1 MAVQRFARL
10 LALLLVGFAPIR
22 GWAQPAPDARTSA
35 EARLGMQRLEAHIA
49 DLKRRLGITPAQ
61 QPQWRAFTS
70 IMRENAQHQEALHAG
85 AAAAASA
92 PDTLRAYAA
101 KVQGHATDLE
111 RMIPAFDAL
120 YATMSPDQRAAA
132 DRVFQQFEAGMEHRR
147 PGLSG

>member
-1 MAVQRFARL
+1 M
-10 LALLLVGFAPIR
+10 GFAPIQ
-22 GWAQPAPDARTSA
+22 GWAQPAPDARMSA
-35 EARLGMQRLEAHIA
+35 EARLGMQRLETHIA
-49 DLKRRLGITPAQ
+49 DLKRRMAITPAQ
-61 QPQWRAFTS
+61 QPQWRSFTS
-70 IMRENAQHQEALHAG
+70 IMRQNAQHQEALHAG
-85 AAAAASA
+85 AAAATSA

-101 KVQGHATDLE
+101 NVQGHAADLE